1 MAETDEAMAGKSPE
15 LVGVLVEELGSSSRR
30 HRQDVSHRIAE
41 VAKTEPELLAPHIDA
56 LVDALYRPEAQTRW
70 EVLDALAALAPTHAD
85 EVAAAY
91 DGAEASL
98 FDDGSAMV
106 RLAAFLFL
114 CALGATSPER
124 SDQVWS
130 LLDEAI
136 QCYHGDAEYHDMLVG
151 LLDFAHGSVSGATK
165 KALGGRVSFDA
176 KNGSGYIK
184 QLSGDIAA
192 ACK

>member
-1 MAETDEAMAGKSPE
+1 MAETDEALAGMSPE

-30 HRQDVSHRIAE
+30 HRQDVSRRIAE
-41 VAKTEPELLAPHIDA
+41 VAKADPELLAPHVGA
-56 LVDALYRPEAQTRW
+56 LVEALYKPEAQTRW
-70 EVLDALAALAPTHAD
+70 QVLDALTTLAPTHAA
-85 EVAAAY
+85 EVAEGF

-114 CALGATSPER
+114 CALGATSPEL
-124 SDQVWS
+124 SDQAWP

-151 LLDFAHGSVSGATK
+151 LLGLARGDASDATK
-165 KALGGRVSFDA
+165 KALVGRVSFDS
-176 KNGSGYIK
+176 KNGSGYIR
-184 QLSGDIAA
+184 QLSADILA